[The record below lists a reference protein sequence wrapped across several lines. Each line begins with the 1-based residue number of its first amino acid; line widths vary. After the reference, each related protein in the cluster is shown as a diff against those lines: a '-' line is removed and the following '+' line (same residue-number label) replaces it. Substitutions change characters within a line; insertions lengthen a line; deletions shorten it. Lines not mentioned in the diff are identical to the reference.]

1 MRALDGSCNH
11 PSRRTRHAWLLS
23 LAPALILLFAAV
35 SAPAATAASDLTIGK
50 SDSPD
55 PVVVGA
61 TLTYTVQVQ
70 NLGPDPA
77 TGVKVTDQLPQG
89 VDFVS
94 ASASSGQCTRQGRRV
109 SCDLGTLN
117 APTVNYG
124 APPTVTIAVVPRKVG
139 TITNTASVKGAQ
151 KDPANANNRV
161 SVTTSVLGPSVP
173 VSCRGVRVTIAG
185 TAGADTI
192 VGTGGRDVIATF
204 GGNDSIFGLAGGD
217 LICAGSGD
225 DYVGA
230 GTAADRV
237 FGGTGRDRL
246 RGAGGPD
253 LLRGAAGND
262 VLKGNRGAD
271 RLRGGSGFD
280 RCRGGAGFD
289 SIRGCER

>member
-1 MRALDGSCNH
+1 M
-11 PSRRTRHAWLLS
+11 RTRLAVPLLVLL
-23 LAPALILLFAAV
+23 LAAL
-35 SAPAATAASDLTIGK
+35 SAPAANAASDLAIAK

-61 TLTYTVQVQ
+61 TLTYIVQVQ

-77 TGVKVTDQLPQG
+77 TGVKVTDRLPQG

-94 ASASSGQCTRQGRRV
+94 ANGPAGPCAHNGRNV

-124 APPTVTIAVVPRKVG
+124 GPPTVTIAVVPRRTG
-139 TITNTASVKGAQ
+139 TITNTASVRGAQ
-151 KDPANANNRV
+151 KDPVSANNRV
-161 SVTTSVLGPSVP
+161 SVTTSVLGPSVT
-173 VSCRGVRVTIAG
+173 VTCRGVPVTIAG
-185 TAGADTI
+185 TGGEDTI

-204 GGNDSIFGLAGGD
+204 GGDDAIFAMAGRD
-217 LICAGSGD
+217 LVCAGSGN

-253 LLRGAAGND
+253 LLRGEAGND

-271 RLRGGSGFD
+271 RLRGGTGFD
-280 RCRGGAGFD
+280 RCRGGPGAD
-289 SIRGCER
+289 SIRGCERFG